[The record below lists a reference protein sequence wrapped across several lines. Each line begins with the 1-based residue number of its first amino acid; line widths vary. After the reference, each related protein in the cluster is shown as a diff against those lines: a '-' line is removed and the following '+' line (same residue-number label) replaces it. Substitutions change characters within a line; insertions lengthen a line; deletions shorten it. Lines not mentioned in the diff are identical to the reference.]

1 MIHVSLLSVDQDH
14 SWCFIPP
21 KTNAGRSEPAKRSSP
36 KDVTRT
42 VYIDAEASTYIVFP
56 TIPLTLCTSPH
67 PPEVSYIPST
77 RETPIFDEVPL
88 LPISSSALIR
98 APASGSY
105 NSISMLQIH
114 LLHTT
119 RSPHSSLDTPDS
131 ETHRDITRNF
141 YELSVLAAE
150 RWKFDREHAILPM
163 HLGAVQVMANI
174 IGRTDVENYNG

>member
-21 KTNAGRSEPAKRSSP
+21 KIHGGRSEPAKRSSS
-36 KDVTRT
+36 KDAART
-42 VYIDAEASTYIVFP
+42 VYVDAEASTYVVFP
-56 TIPLTLCTSPH
+56 TIPLTVCTSPR

-77 RETPIFDEVPL
+77 REAPIFDEVPL

-98 APASGSY
+98 APASGGY

-174 IGRTDVENYNG
+174 IGRADVENYNS